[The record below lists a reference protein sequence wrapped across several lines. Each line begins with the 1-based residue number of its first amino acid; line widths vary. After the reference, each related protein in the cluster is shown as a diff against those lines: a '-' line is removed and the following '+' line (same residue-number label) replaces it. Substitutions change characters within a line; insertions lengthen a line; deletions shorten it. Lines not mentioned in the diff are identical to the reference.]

1 MLDTNTVLAIAIV
14 AIYLLDSMQFLC
26 IGEAMVRL
34 RGKEIRG
41 VSFGSSFELGGRRPY
56 VPNPLTPF
64 WPDIPVDWVGQG
76 DTTHSPVNVTEEMQ
90 GRLGAIRPVARLA
103 GVGAAAIV
111 GVAPAALISGQEKIF
126 IASALA
132 AFVCSIAVCF
142 LIAGRRRDLG
152 LTVAQVCSLCVVALV
167 CLPCTGNVGR
177 ALAAKRR
184 WNVQAADLPSLGA
197 DPAVQTRIRQALM
210 PLLENARR
218 RADEQSTEYRLLG
231 EQLDRLRESPSESH

>member
-34 RGKEIRG
+34 RGSAVRG

-64 WPDIPVDWVGQG
+64 WPDVPVDWMGQA
-76 DTTHSPVNVTEEMQ
+76 DATRSPANVTEDMRR
-90 GRLGAIRPVARLA
+90 RLGAVRPVARIA
-103 GVGAAAIV
+103 GISAALIV
-111 GVAPAALISGQEKIF
+111 GVAPAALVLGQERIF
-126 IASALA
+126 IASALGT
-132 AFVCSIAVCF
+132 FVCSIAACCMV
-142 LIAGRRRDLG
+142 AGRRRDLA
-152 LTVAQVCSLCVVALV
+152 LTAWQVCSLCAVALV
-167 CLPCTGNVGR
+167 CLPCAGNLGR

-184 WNVQAADLPSLGA
+184 WTLQAADLPSLGTGA
-197 DPAVQTRIRQALM
+197 AIQTRVRQALV

-218 RADEQSTEYRLLG
+218 RADEASAEYRLLG
-231 EQLDRLRESPSESH
+231 EQLDRLKGESK